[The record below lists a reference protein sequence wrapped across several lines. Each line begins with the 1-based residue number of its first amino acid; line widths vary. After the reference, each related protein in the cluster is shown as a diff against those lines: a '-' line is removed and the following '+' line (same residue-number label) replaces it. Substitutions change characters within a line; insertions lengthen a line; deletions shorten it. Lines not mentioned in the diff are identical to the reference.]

1 MALLLFAGYM
11 SIATVNALFLG
22 TARLPGNLKTFAEQ
36 QARRRLRALTE
47 AIHADPDDCKT
58 MATFT
63 ERDQKMLASLYRLP
77 VGVANFKELR
87 RIAKQGIFVSYLF
100 ADAVSAAHPEVA
112 GFLQTYYDHL
122 GASPLLSAYHLREEF
137 RRQPQR
143 FYPEEL
149 FHNTGRSIQDA
160 TASRGIAR
168 IVTTADKPGLLS
180 FGPFC
185 RICQPGRYV
194 ARFALQASEPVD
206 KIAAMLLVVEGSEEL
221 PGRRAL
227 TGRELS
233 PAGTYHLIEI
243 PFTVDFSDAPAYR
256 MKRYQFFTETT
267 GAADVRLNYIE
278 LLPHDASPSPEG

>member
-22 TARLPGNLKTFAEQ
+22 TARLPGDPQTFAKQ
-36 QARRRLRALTE
+36 QARRQFQGLTE

-58 MATFT
+58 MAAFT
-63 ERDQKMLASLYRLP
+63 ERDQNMLASLYRLP

-87 RIAKQGIFVSYLF
+87 RITEQGIFVSYLF

-112 GFLQTYYDHL
+112 GFLQTYYNHF
-122 GASPLLSAYHLREEF
+122 GASTLLSAYHLREEF

-160 TASRGIAR
+160 AASRGIAR
-168 IVTTADKPGLLS
+168 LATTADTPGLLS

-185 RICQPGRYV
+185 RVCQPGRYI
-194 ARFALQASEPVD
+194 ARFALQAGEPVD
-206 KIAAMLLVVEGSEEL
+206 KVAATLLVVEGSAEL
-221 PGRRAL
+221 PGRRPL

-233 PAGTYHLIEI
+233 PAGTYHLIDI
-243 PFTVDFSDAPAYR
+243 PFAVDFSDAPAYR

-267 GAADVRLNYIE
+267 SAADTRLNYIE
-278 LLPHDASPSPEG
+278 LLRQDADASPQK